1 LVDFTIANVPGSLPG
16 MVREVTPV
24 LVLSRKSNESIIIG
38 DNIVIRVLRV
48 EGNKVRIGIEA
59 PSDVPIL
66 RDELQP
72 HEDSPLAP
80 HRVAAVGS
88 R

>member
-1 LVDFTIANVPGSLPG
+1 
-16 MVREVTPV
+16 M
-24 LVLSRKSNESIIIG
+24 LVLSRKANESIYVG
-38 DNIVIRVLRV
+38 ENIVIRVLRV

-59 PSDVPIL
+59 PADVPIL

-72 HEDSPLAP
+72 HEDSPLAG
-80 HRVAAVGS
+80 RVAGAGS